1 MSNLEQKKQRI
12 AELSPDEQGAL
23 FEQLRRKR
31 EQEKKT
37 SLSLA
42 TQPISRQ
49 SRETHSFPLSFAQQR
64 LWFLEQFEPD
74 TSLYN
79 IPEALR
85 ISGRLQCAAL
95 RETLDRLVARHE
107 TLRTTFVAIDGEP
120 MQVIG
125 DSQPVG
131 MPVVDLRNLPEP
143 GREREAMRLVKEEG
157 ASPFDLAA
165 GPLLRVT
172 LLQLAEEEYILLLS
186 MHHIISDGWSKG
198 VLMHELTTLYQAL
211 VENPDS
217 AAICLPPLPIQYADF
232 AVWQRQWLQG
242 KTLDEQLAYWKQQL
256 ADLPTLHLPTDHP
269 RPALRTIQGAA
280 TMRLLPDKLAEQ
292 LVALSR
298 QEKCSLFMVLLA
310 ALNVL
315 LSRYT
320 GQEDIPVGTAI
331 ANRNRA
337 EIEGLIGFF
346 VNTLVLRTNLS
357 GNPTFRELLGQV
369 RQVCLGA
376 YTHQDLP
383 FEQLVEELQP
393 TRDLSGTPLVQV
405 MLTLQNAPKST
416 SKLPGLALSPLL
428 ADIRTS
434 KFDLTIFVVGNE
446 QRLLLDAEYK
456 KELFEE
462 ATINRLL
469 AHLETILTAVVANPD
484 QPIADIPLLTPAE
497 RTQLLVDWN
506 ATRVEYPQG
515 DCLHHLFEAQ
525 VARSE
530 DAIALV
536 YQDEHLTYGELER
549 RANQL
554 AHYLRRLGIGPE
566 VRVGIYVERSPDMA
580 IGLLGV
586 LKAGGVCV
594 PLDPDYPKERLRF
607 MLADAQPPVL
617 LTQARFAER
626 LTECE
631 TPIVV
636 LDVPE
641 TAYAAEAETPP
652 AHLGFPQNVAYIIY
666 TSGSTGLPKGVMS
679 THGALVNRLR
689 WGQATYPLGPQDRVI
704 QKAPFSFDFA
714 AWEFFGPWI
723 AGAQAL
729 MTPPGAQREV
739 SYLVKLITERQV
751 TVTHL
756 IPSLLQV
763 FLEAPGVEQCASLQ
777 HVYGGAEAMSLE
789 LQQRFHERLNAAF
802 HNVYGPTEA
811 AIDTTCWTCER
822 TSQERTVPI
831 GQPIANAQIYALD
844 ERLQP
849 VPIGVAGELYIGGTG
864 LARGY
869 LNRPE
874 LTAERFIPHPFSA
887 EPGARLYKT
896 GDMGRWRP
904 DGVLEYAGRNDQ
916 QVKVRGYRIELGELE
931 AILRQHPAVREALVV
946 MRDGP
951 QQGSQE
957 SSTGKR
963 LVAYITQRQQNQ
975 AAADSESAEWYDERI
990 AHWQQVFD
998 TTYREPTPEEA
1009 STRNFIG
1016 WNSSYTNQP
1025 IPEEEMRE
1033 WLEHTV
1039 APILALRPRRV
1050 LELGCGTGLLLF
1062 QIAPTCEQ
1070 YWGTDLSPEVLDTL
1084 RTQVAR
1090 QGLSQ
1095 VTLFQRQADD
1105 FSGPLSEQRGYFDA
1119 VILNSVIQYFPSID
1133 YLLRVI
1139 EGAAQMLA
1147 PGGFIFLGDVRN
1159 LPLLEAFHT
1168 SVQLRQ
1174 APLSLLT
1181 EQLRQR
1187 VRKRVTQENELLI
1200 DPAFFYALQEHLPQ
1214 ISRVDVQFKRGRYHN
1229 ELTRFRYDTFLHMQR
1244 AVRQVAEYTHINWQ
1258 QARLTV
1264 PAVLDMLQREQPPVL
1279 SIINV
1284 PNGRVW
1290 TDCKTVEVLASETPP
1305 RSVEDLWYTLRESDQ
1320 EATVDPEELWA
1331 LSEKTGYDITISW
1344 PQAGSADSY
1353 DVLFT
1358 QQAWSPSDRSGA
1370 LPVLVQEKEQKR
1382 FQPWSA
1388 YANNPLQ
1395 VEFTSNLVPEL
1406 RDYLKRRLP
1415 EYMVPAVIMVLE
1427 ALPLTPSGKVDRKAL
1442 PSPDG
1447 SRPELKSAFV
1457 APRNAN
1463 EQVLAEIWT
1472 QVLGIEQV
1480 GVQDN
1485 FFELGGD
1492 SLMSIRV
1499 VAKANKAGLSI
1510 TTKQLFQHQT
1520 IAELAAVAGTSRVLA
1535 EQGLVTGPM
1544 PLMPGHRFTFGPS
1557 MGDPASHSLAY
1568 LLQGPEPL
1576 DPVLMKS
1583 VVQEVLAHHDA
1594 LRLRATP
1601 KEGTWELFIA
1611 RLDKIPP
1618 LWEVDISGLSEVEQV
1633 AAIRTLMRDLLLG
1646 FNLADKPLLRVA
1658 LCRLGANLPTPLAV
1672 AGHSLVVDMQGW
1684 QFLLEDLMTAY
1695 QQISQGQKIHLQPKT
1710 TSYKQW
1716 ADRLVEYG
1724 QSAQLRAQVPYWLA
1738 EKRQKLRP
1746 LPVDYPGGANT
1757 GASLRRAL
1765 KLLSEEETQTLQ
1777 RVVGKIEGLQIDA
1790 VLLTAVARSLISWT
1804 GERLLLV
1811 TVEGHGRSPNFD
1823 DIDLSRTLG
1832 TMAMEFPLLLDLE
1845 QITDPGE
1852 MLQTA
1857 QHELQQL
1864 ATHGIDYNTLRYMS
1878 KDAAL
1883 MGQLAALPQPDLFFN
1898 YLGASM
1904 VPEVSSYTV
1913 SGPYNGR
1920 MYTIN
1925 AETLQ
1930 PVPILVTG
1938 YIANG
1943 QLQATWHYS
1952 MNQYR
1957 PETMERLAQ
1966 QTIEEVRL
1974 LITYLQT
1981 YETRAAAQ

>member
-1 MSNLEQKKQRI
+1 VSNLEQKKQRI

-37 SLSLA
+37 SLSPTA
-42 TQPISRQ
+42 QPISRQ
-49 SRETHSFPLSFAQQR
+49 SREAHSFPLSFAQQR

-85 ISGRLQCAAL
+85 ISGRLQRAAL
-95 RETLDRLVARHE
+95 RQTLDRLVARHE

-125 DSQPVG
+125 EPQPVN
-131 MPVVDLRNLPEP
+131 MPLVDLRDLPEP
-143 GREREAMRLVKEEG
+143 GREIEAMRLVKEEG
-157 ASPFDLAA
+157 ARPFDLAA

-198 VLMHELTTLYQAL
+198 VLMRELTTLYQAL
-211 VENPDS
+211 IGNPDS
-217 AAICLPPLPIQYADF
+217 AATCLPPLPIQYADF

-242 KTLDEQLAYWKQQL
+242 KTLEEQVSYWKQQL
-256 ADLPTLHLPTDHP
+256 ADLPTLQLPTDHP
-269 RPALRTIQGAA
+269 RPTLRTIQGAA
-280 TMRLLPDKLAEQ
+280 TMRQLPDGLAQ
-292 LVALSR
+292 RLVALSR

-315 LSRYT
+315 LTRYT

-346 VNTLVLRTNLS
+346 VNTLVLRANLS

-369 RQVCLGA
+369 RRVCLGA
-376 YTHQDLP
+376 YAHQDLP

-405 MLTLQNAPKST
+405 MLTLQNAPKSM
-416 SKLPGLALSPLL
+416 SKLPGLTLSPLL

-456 KELFEE
+456 RELFEE

-469 AHLETILTAVVANPD
+469 AHLETILAAVVVNPD

-497 RTQLLVDWN
+497 RTQLLVEWN
-506 ATRVEYPQG
+506 ATSVEYPQG
-515 DCLHHLFEAQ
+515 DCLHHLFETQ

-536 YQDEHLTYGELER
+536 YQDEHLTYRELER

-554 AHYLRRLGIGPE
+554 AHYLRRLGVGPE

-580 IGLLGV
+580 IGLLGI

-594 PLDPDYPKERLRF
+594 PLDPEYPKERLRF
-607 MLADAQPPVL
+607 MLADAQPTVL
-617 LTQARFAER
+617 VTQARFAER
-626 LTECE
+626 LTEWE
-631 TPIVV
+631 APVV
-636 LDVPE
+636 VVDAPE
-641 TAYAAEAETPP
+641 TAYAAEEETPL

-689 WGQATYPLGPQDRVI
+689 WGQETYPLGPKDRVI

-714 AWEFFGPWI
+714 IWEFFGPWI
-723 AGAQAL
+723 AGAQVL

-739 SYLVKLITERQV
+739 RYLVKLITERQV

-763 FLEAPGVEQCASLQ
+763 FLEEPGVEQCVSLQ

-811 AIDTTCWTCER
+811 AIDTTYWTCER
-822 TSQERTVPI
+822 TGQDRTVPI
-831 GQPIANAQIYALD
+831 GRPLANAQIYVLD

-849 VPIGVAGELYIGGTG
+849 VPIGVAGELYIGGAG

-916 QVKVRGYRIELGELE
+916 QVKIRGYRIELGELE

-957 SSTGKR
+957 SETRKR

-975 AAADSESAEWYDERI
+975 ATANSEPAEWYDERI

-1062 QIAPTCEQ
+1062 QIAPICEQ

-1095 VTLFQRQADD
+1095 VTLLQRQADD
-1105 FSGPLSEQRGYFDA
+1105 FSGPLSAERGIFDA

-1200 DPAFFYALQEHLPQ
+1200 DPAFFYALQEHLPT
-1214 ISRVDVQFKRGRYHN
+1214 ISRVDVHLKRGRYHN

-1244 AVRQVAEYTHINWQ
+1244 AVRQVAEHAQIDWR
-1258 QARLTV
+1258 QACLTV
-1264 PAVLDMLQREQPPVL
+1264 PALLGLLQGEQPPVL
-1279 SIINV
+1279 SITNV

-1290 TDCKTVEVLASETPP
+1290 TDCKAVEVLASETPP
-1305 RSVEDLWYTLRESDQ
+1305 RTVEDLWYTLRETDQ
-1320 EATVDPEELWA
+1320 DAAVDPEELWG

-1344 PQAGSADSY
+1344 PHAGPANSY

-1358 QQAWSPSDRSGA
+1358 RQAWSPADRSEA
-1370 LPVLVQEKEQKR
+1370 LPVLAQEKEQKR
-1382 FQPWSA
+1382 SQHWGAF
-1388 YANNPLQ
+1388 ANNPLQ
-1395 VEFTSNLVPEL
+1395 VEYTSNLVPEL

-1415 EYMVPAVIMVLE
+1415 EYMVPAVIMVLD

-1447 SRPELKSAFV
+1447 SRPELKSTFV

-1463 EQVLAEIWT
+1463 EQILAEIWA

-1499 VAKANKAGLSI
+1499 VAKANKVGLSI

-1544 PLMPGHRFTFGPS
+1544 PLMPGHRFTFGPN

-1576 DPVLMKS
+1576 DPVLMES

-1594 LRLRATP
+1594 LRLRVTP

-1611 RLDKIPP
+1611 GLDKIPP
-1618 LWEVDISGLSEVEQV
+1618 LWEVDLSGLSEVEQV

-1646 FNLADKPLLRVA
+1646 FNLAEEPLLRVA

-1695 QQISQGQKIHLQPKT
+1695 QQISQSQKIHLQSKT

-1738 EKRQKLRP
+1738 EKRKRVRP

-1777 RVVGKIEGLQIDA
+1777 RVVSKIEGLQIDA

-1857 QHELQQL
+1857 RHELQQL

-1883 MGQLAALPQPDLFFN
+1883 IEQLTALPQPDLFFN

-1904 VPEVSSYTV
+1904 VPEVSTYTV

-1952 MNQYR
+1952 INQYR

-1966 QTIEEVRL
+1966 QTIEEVRS
-1974 LITYLQT
+1974 LIAYLQT
-1981 YETRAAAQ
+1981 DKTRAAAH